1 MNRLEARVIG
11 RVQGVYFR
19 HYTVEQAR
27 ALGLNG
33 WVANAPDGSVRV
45 VAEGPVPDLKRL
57 LLWLHTGPAMAH
69 VDAVYA
75 DWSESTGEFHSFS
88 VRS

>member
-1 MNRLEARVIG
+1 MNRLEARVTG

-33 WVANAPDGSVRV
+33 WVANTPDGSVRV
-45 VAEGPVPDLKRL
+45 VAEGPEAALKQL
-57 LLWLHTGPAMAH
+57 LLWLHSGPAMAH
-69 VDAVYA
+69 VDAVHA
-75 DWSESTGEFHSFS
+75 VWSESAGEFHSFS
-88 VRS
+88 VRG